1 MIDNN
6 ENSNKENTSSK
17 LKHHYI
23 MKNTIKYL
31 SSSYQLC
38 LTTHEIPTKCLTSG
52 IIALLG
58 DYLAQCFEFST
69 KIESNSISS
78 NGVSSSNILVI
89 NNMGFHLD
97 RIRLYGIFVEAAF
110 FASPVMHYAYNYMEY
125 LVPIH
130 KSSNSNDS
138 TSSNIN
144 NSNGHRNGKSK
155 YVALPMV
162 CTRKKKKAIIILS
175 KWAAALFHVWA
186 DVFILGPFFVLT
198 MMFFTSITEGKIST
212 FGSELMNDFWPTL
225 EVSIIASLAFVPVQL
240 LAFKYFQLKYR
251 ILYMNVQ
258 DIVWNAVVSFM
269 AHKSRKQSI

>member
-1 MIDNN
+1 
-6 ENSNKENTSSK
+6 
-17 LKHHYI
+17 

-31 SSSYQLC
+31 SSSYQVC
-38 LTTHEIPTKCLTSG
+38 LTTHEMPTKCITSG

-69 KIESNSISS
+69 KIESSSISS
-78 NGVSSSNILVI
+78 NGVSNSNILVI
-89 NNMGFHLD
+89 NNIGFHLD
-97 RIRLYGIFVEAAF
+97 SIRLYGIFVEAAF

-130 KSSNSNDS
+130 KSSNSNECAS
-138 TSSNIN
+138 TNA
-144 NSNGHRNGKSK
+144 NSNGHRNRKSK
-155 YVALPMV
+155 YGALPMI
-162 CTRKKKKAIIILS
+162 CNRKKKNAIIILS

-198 MMFFTSITEGKIST
+198 MMFFTSVMEGKIST
-212 FGSELMNDFWPTL
+212 FGSELMNDFCPTL
-225 EVSIIASLAFVPVQL
+225 QVSIVASLAFVPVQL
-240 LAFKYFQLKYR
+240 LAFKYFPLKYR